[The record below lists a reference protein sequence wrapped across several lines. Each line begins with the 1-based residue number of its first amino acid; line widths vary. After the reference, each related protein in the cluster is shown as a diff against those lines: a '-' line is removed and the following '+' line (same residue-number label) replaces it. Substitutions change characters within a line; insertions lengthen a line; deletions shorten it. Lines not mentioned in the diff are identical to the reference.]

1 MIRRIKEDDYNLL
14 KGLVSQVHELHC
26 TNRPDIYLDE
36 NPLPKE
42 YFENI
47 LKNENNINLVY
58 EENNIIK
65 GLLLAEKKENNKIS
79 IARERKI
86 YFINDIVIDKK
97 YRRQGIGKKLYNYL
111 LELSKKEGLDAV
123 ELNVWAFNIS
133 AIKFYSSLGMSVKNM
148 KLEKILSTSDVE
160 QENVAINITS
170 NVKVEK
176 YQ

>member
-26 TNRPDIYLDE
+26 TNRPDIYLDG

-123 ELNVWAFNIS
+123 ELNVWAFNKS

-160 QENVAINITS
+160 QENISINITS
-170 NVKVEK
+170 NVKIEK

>member
-1 MIRRIKEDDYNLL
+1 M
-14 KGLVSQVHELHC
+14 
-26 TNRPDIYLDE
+26 E
-36 NPLPKE
+36 NDTETLYDK
-42 YFENI
+42 FVN
-47 LKNENNINLVY
+47 KVNENNINLVY

-160 QENVAINITS
+160 QENISINITS

>member
-1 MIRRIKEDDYNLL
+1 M
-14 KGLVSQVHELHC
+14 HC
-26 TNRPDIYLDE
+26 TNRPDIYLDG

-160 QENVAINITS
+160 QEDVSINITS

>member
-14 KGLVSQVHELHC
+14 KELVYQVHELHY
-26 TNRPDIYLDE
+26 TNRPDIYLDG

-58 EENNIIK
+58 EENNTIK

-123 ELNVWAFNIS
+123 ELNVWAFNKR

-160 QENVAINITS
+160 EENISINITS

-176 YQ
+176 HQ